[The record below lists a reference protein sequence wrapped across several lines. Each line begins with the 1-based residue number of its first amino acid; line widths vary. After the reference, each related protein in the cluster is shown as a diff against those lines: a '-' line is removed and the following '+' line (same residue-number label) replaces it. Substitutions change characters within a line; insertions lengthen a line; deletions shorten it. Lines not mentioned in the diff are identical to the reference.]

1 FYAALRAASVAGMQV
16 LVSAG
21 AIAVPILFLIMVTGG
36 GSGVR
41 TRQLNAQVRLGAM
54 AAVWLAFVL
63 IVIFTRT
70 GWPTA
75 AGVLP
80 AYNVVAVGNAF
91 LSDYVLIFEVTSV
104 VLLVSLVGAIVIARR
119 ED

>member
-1 FYAALRAASVAGMQV
+1 L
-16 LVSAG
+16 
-21 AIAVPILFLIMVTGG
+21 P
-36 GSGVR
+36 
-41 TRQLNAQVRLGAM
+41 
-54 AAVWLAFVL
+54 
-63 IVIFTRT
+63 
-70 GWPTA
+70 
-75 AGVLP
+75 P